1 MAEKTSRSIKANED
15 NVLNKLKE
23 VIEYN
28 GDVVNNP
35 ESYGNTW
42 IMALAIRPFTHNQKQ
57 FLPACLEEHEVLHP
71 EQAFFVRVI
80 IRTTDQSGTNR
91 YVDGT
96 NLFVTID
103 QDTGIVDIVKEDE
116 VLSGSPIFH
125 GGEIADALRWVNEL
139 ADPCYIALEDP
150 FLTPEQRI
158 LFKQSAKEDDPFSL

>member
-1 MAEKTSRSIKANED
+1 MAERTSRSLKANED

-28 GDVVNNP
+28 GDVANNP

-57 FLPACLEEHEVLHP
+57 FLPACLEEHEVLHS

-80 IRTTDQSGTNR
+80 IRTTDQCGTNR

-96 NLFVTID
+96 SLFVTID
-103 QDTGIVDIVKEDE
+103 QDTGIVDIAKEDE
-116 VLSGSPIFH
+116 VLSDSPVFH

-158 LFKQSAKEDDPFSL
+158 MFMQSAKEDDPFSL

>member
-1 MAEKTSRSIKANED
+1 MAERTSRSLKANED
-15 NVLNKLKE
+15 NILNKLKE

-42 IMALAIRPFTHNQKQ
+42 IMAVSLRSFIRNQKQ
-57 FLPACLEEHEVLHP
+57 FLPVCLEEHEVLNSK
-71 EQAFFVRVI
+71 QAFFVRVI

-103 QDTGIVDIVKEDE
+103 QDTGVVDILKEDE
-116 VLSGSPIFH
+116 ALSDNPVFH
-125 GGEIADALRWVNEL
+125 GGEIVDALRWVNEL

-150 FLTPEQRI
+150 YLTPEQRI
-158 LFKQSAKEDDPFSL
+158 LFMQSAPFTL